1 MKSTEYIEQI
11 RKLEWMES
19 VERLYSEYL
28 NRMDKEKENFVIQ
41 SIGFTA
47 RGDGEKM
54 QINPHF
60 PIPYN
65 YICAGLNA
73 ARVALNDEIK
83 ELRGKLKTV
92 SVEL

>member
-1 MKSTEYIEQI
+1 
-11 RKLEWMES
+11 MES
-19 VERLYSEYL
+19 IERLYSGYL

-65 YICAGLNA
+65 YIYVGLNA
-73 ARVALNDEIK
+73 ARITLIDEIK
-83 ELRGKLKTV
+83 ELRGKLKMV